1 MTVLYDLNDRIA
13 HITLNRPDQRNAFN
27 RQLFADLDEAMFRF
41 RDDDGAR
48 ICVMDAAGA
57 AFSVGFDIKD
67 GDQAMTGGRV
77 RSQEALSSGVIS
89 QLVDADALLSTA
101 LELAEDI
108 ARNAPMAITMT
119 KEVMWANLHAASLD
133 QALALESRTQNLTR
147 HTADATEARAAFI
160 EKRTPD
166 FDNTGGKRPLR

>member
-1 MTVLYDLNDRIA
+1 MAAVGGAAVGAGFAVAAASDRGVGSE
-13 HITLNRPDQRNAFN
+13 H
-27 RQLFADLDEAMFRF
+27 AMFM
-41 RDDDGAR
+41 DGFVSR
-48 ICVMDAAGA
+48 GISGCELGLSYFLPKIVGPSV
-57 AFSVGFDIKD
+57 AFDWM
-67 GDQAMTGGRV
+67 MTGRRV

-89 QLVDADALLSTA
+89 QLVDADALLPTA

-133 QALALESRTQNLTR
+133 HALAIESRTQNLTR